1 MTVPNSP
8 DCPSPSQTPLWCPVC
23 LLLPLFYNSE
33 REKKAL
39 GWQHRAAVGRS
50 GVEEVLCKFLVA
62 WIIWYLSWLLHYWM
76 YFSEILSAPALC
88 VLGAL
93 SRSLL
98 QLCVLCSRPT
108 LFHQNTHSR
117 RKLGA
122 HQVSECRSGAHTLSQ
137 REKESRRERER
148 ERESGV
154 SPRPAK
160 RPLLEH
166 KSRGPGREIWGI

>member
-1 MTVPNSP
+1 MPRLSSLTSLV
-8 DCPSPSQTPLWCPVC
+8 QLRK
-23 LLLPLFYNSE
+23 
-33 REKKAL
+33 REKSTRLTTQSRSRAQRSWRGAL
-39 GWQHRAAVGRS
+39 QVFSRMNNS
-50 GVEEVLCKFLVA
+50 ISELVVA
-62 WIIWYLSWLLHYWM
+62 LLDVFFWNLSM
-76 YFSEILSAPALC
+76 PALC
-88 VLGAL
+88 VLGAS
-93 SRSLL
+93 SRSLV
-98 QLCVLCSRPT
+98 QLRILCSRPT

-137 REKESRRERER
+137 REKESRQERER
-148 ERESGV
+148 QLGV